1 MRRRLFALLLLAALA
16 IPAGAALSGWRAH
29 SMTTPS
35 MGRNAPVGSLVVT
48 EPVSVARIRVGD
60 VIAFHPPG
68 RSATTFVHR
77 VAALSRTGQG
87 VTLSTR
93 GDINGVEDSWQISG
107 PNLIGRVAFTIP
119 DGGYAL
125 QILPFLLLGA
135 FVVVLVTSGLRLSRR
150 GPARIL
156 LASLLAA
163 GLIVWFQPLARLV
176 LIAQVRTGTQTT
188 AAVVPTGVLPL
199 RVQASGGSHADLVPG
214 EVGTLATHHL
224 SSRGGFRVDAGVHLT
239 GWWWLLAL
247 TWLVPLAVAI
257 RYSRPPCSASTT
269 RSSSSPAPDET
280 SVASTPCS
288 SPPSEPR
295 SS

>member
-1 MRRRLFALLLLAALA
+1 MRRRLLALLLLAALA
-16 IPAGAALSGWRAH
+16 IPAGAAFSGWRAH

-35 MGRNAPVGSLVVT
+35 MGRSAPVGSLVVT

-68 RSATTFVHR
+68 RSAATFVHR
-77 VAALSRTGQG
+77 VVRLRRAGHG

-93 GDINGVEDSWQISG
+93 GDI
-107 PNLIGRVAFTIP
+107 IGRVAFTVP

-135 FVVVLVTSGLRLSRR
+135 FVVVLVTSGLRHSRR

-176 LIAQVRTGTQTT
+176 LIAQVRSGSQTT

-214 EVGTLATHHL
+214 QVGTLATHHL
-224 SSRGGFRVDAGVHLT
+224 SSHGGFRLDAGVHLT

-247 TWLVPLAVAI
+247 TWLVPLAVAV

-269 RSSSSPAPDET
+269 RSSSSPAPDAT
-280 SVASTPCS
+280 SDASTPCS
-288 SPPSEPR
+288 SPHSEPR